1 MWMQTDTFYKEIYSQ
16 QQNFEEF
23 MEWCI
28 PQFGE
33 KCSELYE
40 ENGTVLSETSYAY
53 VIIILVIAIG
63 FAILGNYFWSKRK
76 GRRYSEE

>member
-1 MWMQTDTFYKEIYSQ
+1 MQTDTFYKEIYSQ

-40 ENGTVLSETSYAY
+40 ENETVLSETGYTY
-53 VIIILVIAIG
+53 VIIILVIVIG
-63 FAILGNYFWSKRK
+63 FAIMGNYFWSKRK